1 MASTGRDLT
10 SAVSPSF
17 STPFD
22 CRSTA
27 GSIRPDGE
35 PPRAV
40 WVVCELD
47 SNFPLEVRI
56 PAYDRVR
63 NGVVVEEYWER
74 LKPGERRAF
83 GAVVSNGDP
92 LAVGNVQAL
101 FIRGVGGAAKY
112 GYGIELP

>member
-17 STPFD
+17 STPLD

-27 GSIRPDGE
+27 GSIRPDG
-35 PPRAV
+35 A
-40 WVVCELD
+40 
-47 SNFPLEVRI
+47 
-56 PAYDRVR
+56 AYDRVR

-74 LKPGERRAF
+74 LKAGERRAF

-101 FIRGVGGAAKY
+101 FVRGVGGAARY